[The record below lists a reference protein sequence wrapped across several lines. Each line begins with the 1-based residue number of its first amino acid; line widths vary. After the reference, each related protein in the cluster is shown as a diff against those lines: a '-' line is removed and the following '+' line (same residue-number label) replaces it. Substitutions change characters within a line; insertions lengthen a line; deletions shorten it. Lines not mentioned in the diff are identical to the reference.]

1 MSVKTPIRT
10 VFDGDGNATG
20 LAEYQSG
27 EFIGLTHGGLGA
39 SLSIGSTGQVL
50 KVSSGGALEFGNVEA
65 IVNIDGATDLTGNTL
80 ATTDQLLASDGGT
93 EGRITLAQVDTLFT
107 STTQTLSNKTLTSPT
122 ITGTGTIAGTFTGNI
137 TGDVTGNADTATL
150 AADATTLATARSI
163 AGQSFDGSADITIAS
178 TDLSNTSAITLNT
191 ASQTLTN
198 KTIDAD
204 NNTVTNIG
212 PSELSDTAVTP
223 SSYGSSTAI
232 PVITVDQQGRLTAAS
247 TAAISTTLLVS
258 DESSSQASISLG
270 DSDVL
275 NVAGGLGIDTTV
287 SGKTINVAF
296 DFSDGS
302 AGQFLKTDGSG
313 SFSFGE
319 TLSFYDESLQTIIPG
334 TTNTDLAGGESP
346 FESVTDAFGV
356 KTTTAVYSLMDP
368 AGTTET
374 LDLGAFA

>member
-65 IVNIDGATDLTGNTL
+65 IVNIDGATDLTGSTL
-80 ATTDQLLASDGGT
+80 VAGDQILLSDGGT
-93 EGRITLAQVDTLFT
+93 EGRVALSQIDTLFT
-107 STTQTLSNKTLTSPT
+107 STT
-122 ITGTGTIAGTFTGNI
+122 
-137 TGDVTGNADTATL
+137 
-150 AADATTLATARSI
+150 
-163 AGQSFDGSADITIAS
+163 
-178 TDLSNTSAITLNT
+178 
-191 ASQTLTN
+191 QTLTN

-212 PSELSDTAVTP
+212 PSELSDTAVTAA
-223 SSYGSSTAI
+223 SYGSSTAI

-296 DFSDGS
+296 DFSDGG

-313 SFSFGE
+313 NFSFGD
-319 TLSFYDESLQTIIPG
+319 TLSNYDESLQTTIPG

-346 FESVTDAFGV
+346 FESISDAFGV

>member
-65 IVNIDGATDLTGNTL
+65 IVNIDGATDLTGSTL
-80 ATTDQLLASDGGT
+80 VAGDQVLLSDGGT
-93 EGRITLAQVDTLFT
+93 EGRVALSQIDTLFT
-107 STTQTLSNKTLTSPT
+107 TTT
-122 ITGTGTIAGTFTGNI
+122 
-137 TGDVTGNADTATL
+137 
-150 AADATTLATARSI
+150 
-163 AGQSFDGSADITIAS
+163 
-178 TDLSNTSAITLNT
+178 
-191 ASQTLTN
+191 QTLTN

-313 SFSFGE
+313 SFSFGD
-319 TLSFYDESLQTIIPG
+319 TLSNYDESLQTIIPG